1 MKRKYI
7 KGVPVL
13 LALMI
18 ISSNSALA
26 EDAPIE
32 VSAHQTS
39 VPQARSDE
47 DWGKLKDNVVE
58 WSEIEAL
65 VHEFNPTVSDLWV
78 TFNQDDKAGKYTT
91 NYESVVSMIDDNY
104 ESSVNSAATEV
115 LEALTELQYA
125 TSYEETSLDRQAQST
140 DRAAALLSIGKTEK
154 SVTETIRQS
163 IISMYKAELQQQIDQ
178 LTAVYD
184 ESLYNSALT
193 KLGAGIMTE
202 TDVLSA
208 KETMEKARLTL
219 TQDEDN
225 ALKSK
230 QLLNINLGYERNSD
244 VMYPE
249 VPMVSEEM
257 FMAINPDQDAETA
270 IANNYAIKINHRK
283 LEVSSAESSKS
294 SLNATIESEQ
304 ENVRA
309 DITGRYNTLKQAK
322 NSYEQAVLSE
332 SNTLN
337 EQAKVQRNYVA
348 GNASLRELEKADY
361 QAQTASLSTQ
371 LAQYK
376 YASSYYDY
384 TAAVAGLAS
393 ADQ

>member
-7 KGVPVL
+7 NGVPVL

-18 ISSNSALA
+18 ISSNVAWA
-26 EDAPIE
+26 ENATVE

-39 VPQARSDE
+39 IAQARSDE
-47 DWGKLKDNVVE
+47 EWAKLKDNVVE
-58 WSEIEAL
+58 WSEIEDL

-78 TFNQDDKAGKYTT
+78 TFNQDDKAGKYNT
-91 NYESVVSMIDDNY
+91 NYDSVLSMIDDNY
-104 ESSVNSAATEV
+104 ENSINSAATEV
-115 LEALTELQYA
+115 LEALTDLQYA
-125 TSYEETSLDRQAQST
+125 TSYEETSIDRQAQST
-140 DRAAALLSIGKTEK
+140 DRAAALLSIEKTEK

-163 IISMYKAELQQQIDQ
+163 IISMYKAELQHQIDQ
-178 LTAVYD
+178 ATAVYD
-184 ESLYNSALT
+184 ESLYNSAVT

-202 TDVLSA
+202 TDVLTA
-208 KETMEKARLTL
+208 KETMEKSRLTL

-230 QLLNINLGYERNSD
+230 QLMNINLGYERNSD

-249 VPMVSEEM
+249 VPMVSDEM
-257 FMAINPDQDAETA
+257 FMAIDPNADAETA
-270 IANNYAIKINHRK
+270 IANNYAIKINQRK
-283 LEVSSAESSKS
+283 LEVSSADSSKN

-322 NSYEQAVLSE
+322 NAYEQAVLSE

-337 EQAKVQRNYVA
+337 DQAKVQRNFAA
-348 GNASLRELEKADY
+348 GNASQRELEKADY
-361 QAQTASLSTQ
+361 QAQTAKLNTQ
-371 LAQYK
+371 IAQYK

-393 ADQ
+393 AD

>member
-7 KGVPVL
+7 NGVPVL
-13 LALMI
+13 LALMMI
-18 ISSNSALA
+18 NSNVAWA
-26 EDAPIE
+26 ENATVE

-39 VPQARSDE
+39 IAQARSDE
-47 DWGKLKDNVVE
+47 EWAKLKDNVVE
-58 WSEIEAL
+58 WSEIEDL

-78 TFNQDDKAGKYTT
+78 TFNQDDKAGKYNT
-91 NYESVVSMIDDNY
+91 NYDSVISMIDDNY
-104 ESSVNSAATEV
+104 ESSINSAATEV
-115 LEALTELQYA
+115 LEALTNLQYE
-125 TSYEETSLDRQAQST
+125 TSYEETSIDRQAQST
-140 DRAAALLSIGKTEK
+140 DRAAALLSIEKTEK

-178 LTAVYD
+178 ATAVYD
-184 ESLYNSALT
+184 ESLYNSAVT

-202 TDVLSA
+202 TDVLTA
-208 KETMEKARLTL
+208 KETMEKARLTI

-230 QLLNINLGYERNSD
+230 QLMNINLGYERNSD

-249 VPMVSEEM
+249 VPMVSDEM
-257 FMAINPDQDAETA
+257 FMAIDPNADAETA
-270 IANNYAIKINHRK
+270 IANNYAIRINQRK
-283 LEVSSAESSKS
+283 LEVSSADSSRN

-332 SNTLN
+332 SNILN
-337 EQAKVQRNYVA
+337 EQAKVQRNFAA
-348 GNASLRELEKADY
+348 GNASQRELEKADY
-361 QAQTASLSTQ
+361 QAQTAKLNTQ
-371 LAQYK
+371 IAQYK

-393 ADQ
+393 AD